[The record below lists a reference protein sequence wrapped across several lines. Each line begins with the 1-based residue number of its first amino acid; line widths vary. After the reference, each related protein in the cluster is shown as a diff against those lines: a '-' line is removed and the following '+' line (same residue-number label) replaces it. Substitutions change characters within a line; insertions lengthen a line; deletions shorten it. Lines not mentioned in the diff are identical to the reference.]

1 MAASTTR
8 KFFCLF
14 SLGMRSQELFLEN
27 ICTNFV
33 YKGLRH
39 EMKQKTRRKSVKL
52 ARFGTRVES
61 SRLRLRSRLKVSRKL
76 VGIHSEL
83 MLLTTVGGNCVLE
96 R

>member
-14 SLGMRSQELFLEN
+14 SLSTRSQELFLEN

-39 EMKQKTRRKSVKL
+39 KMKQKTQRKLVKL

-61 SRLRLRSRLKVSRKL
+61 SRL
-76 VGIHSEL
+76 
-83 MLLTTVGGNCVLE
+83 
-96 R
+96 